1 MYTLQGLLV
10 LAACIGITFYGFK
23 RQQRQREKI
32 LAAEN
37 EKQQQALQM
46 LTTAAL
52 AVENGNKAT
61 AEQLLQKPISCYEK
75 VNRESL
81 KQYTLTLVNNTLA
94 RTGSD
99 D

>member
-61 AEQLLQKPISCYEK
+61 AEQLLQEANKLLREGKP
-75 VNRESL
+75 
-81 KQYTLTLVNNTLA
+81 
-94 RTGSD
+94 
-99 D
+99 

>member
-10 LAACIGITFYGFK
+10 LAACIGITLYCFK
-23 RQQRQREKI
+23 LKQRQRAKI

-52 AVENGNKAT
+52 AVESGNKET
-61 AEQLLQKPISCYEK
+61 AEQLLQEANKLL
-75 VNRESL
+75 REG
-81 KQYTLTLVNNTLA
+81 KQ
-94 RTGSD
+94 
-99 D
+99 